1 MQDQSRDSE
10 VGVVI
15 RLRAGLL
22 VSKFSHGIRGYTSV
36 MATPKFIYFLN
47 KMNNVSWKIIAELL

>member
-1 MQDQSRDSE
+1 MATPDMQDQSRDSV

-22 VSKFSHGIRGYTSV
+22 VFKISHGIRGYTSV
-36 MATPKFIYFLN
+36 MATPKFIFFLN
-47 KMNNVSWKIIAELL
+47 ERNNVS

>member
-1 MQDQSRDSE
+1 MQDQSRDSV

-15 RLRAGLL
+15 RLWAGLL
-22 VSKFSHGIRGYTSV
+22 VFALSRGIHGYTSV

-47 KMNNVSWKIIAELL
+47 KRNNISLKITAELL